1 MSILNRF
8 IDSAHQVHADCKGH
22 TDGALILGKRVVL
35 SKLAGQKINT
45 KSSSGTELV
54 GVADLLPTVLWTKYF
69 IEALGNNIEHN
80 IIHQDNESTLRMLIN
95 DKKRCTPRT
104 NHIKVI
110 FFLAKDY
117 HNNKETEFA
126 KCHTEKCGLTC

>member
-104 NHIKVI
+104 NHIKV
-110 FFLAKDY
+110 FFFWQRTTTTTKKLSLQNATQK
-117 HNNKETEFA
+117 NV
-126 KCHTEKCGLTC
+126 G